1 MVKYDFDSDDME
13 RKLIIRRLEKIKK
26 SLIKRN
32 KIKDII
38 SSEKVEPYVIN
49 YADYLKQE
57 RLYVL
62 KK

>member
-38 SSEKVEPYVIN
+38 SSEKL
-49 YADYLKQE
+49 ALQF
-57 RLYVL
+57 
-62 KK
+62 